1 MEFFRIL
8 TAINALAAIA
18 LISMGV
24 VSIRHRLRRSILHG
38 RNGHV

>member
-1 MEFFRIL
+1 MEVFRIS
-8 TAINALAAIA
+8 TASNALVAIA

-24 VSIRHRLRRSILHG
+24 LSIRHFLRRSILHG